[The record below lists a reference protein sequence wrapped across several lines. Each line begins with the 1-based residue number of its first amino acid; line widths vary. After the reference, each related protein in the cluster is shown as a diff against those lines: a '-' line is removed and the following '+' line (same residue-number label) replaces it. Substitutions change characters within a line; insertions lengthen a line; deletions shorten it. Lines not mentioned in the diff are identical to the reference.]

1 MQPAPIP
8 NRHPRLGL
16 ALTAITLAVF
26 AWSGIAPYER
36 FTWVLEVAPVCILL
50 PLIYLVRGPFPLSPL
65 LMVLLCLHGVILMVG
80 GKYTYA
86 RVPIGFTVADW
97 LGWQRN
103 PYDRLGHLA
112 QGFVPALIAREVLLR
127 TSPLVRGKWLAFL
140 CVSIALAF
148 SALYEL
154 IEWQAAVWTGEAA
167 ESFLGTQGDEWD
179 TQWDMALA
187 LMGAIASLLLL
198 RKAHDRSL
206 GLAD

>member
-1 MQPAPIP
+1 M
-8 NRHPRLGL
+8 
-16 ALTAITLAVF
+16 
-26 AWSGIAPYER
+26 
-36 FTWVLEVAPVCILL
+36 LEVAPVSVLL
-50 PLIYLVRGPFPLSPL
+50 PLIYLVRGPSPSAL

-86 RVPIGFTVADW
+86 RVPIGFTVADR

-167 ESFLGTQGDEWD
+167 ESFLGTQGGRSGTAVGHGPGADGSHRVLVAAAQGARPVAG
-179 TQWDMALA
+179 TRGLSPGPRRYLA
-187 LMGAIASLLLL
+187 KERITAT
-198 RKAHDRSL
+198 RSSNSWSVN
-206 GLAD
+206 